1 MVQPICWCHLQ
12 RCQSH
17 VAPRLGGH
25 SASHA
30 KGVHRSTAAVFP
42 MSACIRCTLSTAT
55 VHGWCFR
62 AGNLHPNWRAQSKDV
77 RIWRECD
84 LAAPCILPSGTTV
97 DPGNLVHSFFTRFG
111 GMSFAPPFM
120 SDFFYPYP
128 TLPAE
133 GEPGE
138 FDRMVDRTEDSQWKE
153 ARTFFVRDTG
163 DELLLNSE
171 GRCGWWLHASRKIV
185 SAGSFQDVLL
195 QLSRV
200 SL

>member
-1 MVQPICWCHLQ
+1 MLRRDWEDIQHPTLRAFTEALLRFSPCGLLHSVHAFYGNRAWLVLSRWQPSSEL
-12 RCQSH
+12 
-17 VAPRLGGH
+17 A
-25 SASHA
+25 SAIE
-30 KGVHRSTAAVFP
+30 R
-42 MSACIRCTLSTAT
+42 
-55 VHGWCFR
+55 
-62 AGNLHPNWRAQSKDV
+62 
-77 RIWRECD
+77 RED
-84 LAAPCILPSGTTV
+84 LEGMRYLAAPCILPSGTTV